1 MLNFLCCFIHRVPYL
16 EKWSSLIPLQIDW
29 PLTIHQHLRS
39 FIKLLMFF
47 YALML
52 VMFILHLISIFRI
65 FLAPICSSCLEMEEY
80 LFHCFFFTVLL
91 SLSWLRVLCGFFFFF
106 FAFAFANFPWDGS
119 SFTILSS
126 ISFQCILLNRCDSRF
141 DRLCAEMQAAPC
153 TLPAKCAKWW
163 QLRFSPEHFAL
174 ECKVVKIALNLTY
187 ML

>member
-65 FLAPICSSCLEMEEY
+65 LLAPICSSCLEMEEY

-106 FAFAFANFPWDGS
+106 LLLLLLTFLEMDLLLLFYLLF
-119 SFTILSS
+119 LSNVFCL
-126 ISFQCILLNRCDSRF
+126 IVVIHVLIAYVQRCKL
-141 DRLCAEMQAAPC
+141 RLAPC
-153 TLPAKCAKWW
+153 QQSAQSDGNCVFLLSTL
-163 QLRFSPEHFAL
+163 R
-174 ECKVVKIALNLTY
+174 
-187 ML
+187 